1 MFLVLIID
9 MTFDDDVKLFG
20 LMRRYS
26 DESEADELQRQVI
39 EYVRAQIHDVQ
50 TEISQFKTQ
59 SATAESA
66 SAEGQA
72 QFDGDVS
79 NKHTHNLTNF
89 SIYMIQIG
97 NSPEDGMLELKKR
110 QKMARLQREN
120 QATQQ
125 QPTAPTEQPASV
137 VNLTTCDLGASPN
150 LQPKVMK
157 PYRYSPLLN
166 ARMNELRKKNKGNK

>member
-1 MFLVLIID
+1 

-39 EYVRAQIHDVQ
+39 EYVRAQIHDVNA
-50 TEISQFKTQ
+50 EISQFKTQ

-79 NKHTHNLTNF
+79 RAYAYF
-89 SIYMIQIG
+89 
-97 NSPEDGMLELKKR
+97 D
-110 QKMARLQREN
+110 
-120 QATQQ
+120 
-125 QPTAPTEQPASV
+125 
-137 VNLTTCDLGASPN
+137 
-150 LQPKVMK
+150 
-157 PYRYSPLLN
+157 
-166 ARMNELRKKNKGNK
+166 